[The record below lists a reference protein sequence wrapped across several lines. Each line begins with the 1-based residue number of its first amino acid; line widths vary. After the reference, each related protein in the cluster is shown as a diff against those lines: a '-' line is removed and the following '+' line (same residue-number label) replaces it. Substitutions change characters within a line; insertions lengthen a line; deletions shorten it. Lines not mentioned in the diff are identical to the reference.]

1 MNKGSVMFAIQGID
15 KVNPRMVAREDLIN
29 IFAGMAQSDLL
40 VAHTELM
47 EMFTVTI
54 DKDHYTSMDAGG
66 LLRLL
71 EIHTRAANA
80 LQALLALRDPDE
92 LVEAH
97 MP

>member
-1 MNKGSVMFAIQGID
+1 MQRDSIMLTLSGVDGAQ
-15 KVNPRMVAREDLIN
+15 PRLVARSELIN

-71 EIHTRAANA
+71 EIHTRATNA
-80 LQALLALRDPDE
+80 LQVLMALREPDE

>member
-1 MNKGSVMFAIQGID
+1 MQRDSIMFTLSGVDGAQ
-15 KVNPRMVAREDLIN
+15 PRLVARSELIN

-47 EMFTVTI
+47 ELFTNPI
-54 DKDHYTSMDAGG
+54 DNSHYIEMDAGG

-71 EIHTRAANA
+71 EIHTRAVQA
-80 LQALLALRDPDE
+80 LQALMALRDPDE